1 MNVIVTQPASVFSQ
15 VKIIGQVARPQAL
28 AYREG
33 MTVLDAVL
41 AVGGLSQFA
50 AGNRARIM
58 RTTDGRQQEIKIKLA
73 ALVNDGDM
81 KQNVALRPGDVLVVP
96 ETRF

>member
-1 MNVIVTQPASVFSQ
+1 
-15 VKIIGQVARPQAL
+15 
-28 AYREG
+28 
-33 MTVLDAVL
+33 
-41 AVGGLSQFA
+41 
-50 AGNRARIM
+50 M

-81 KQNVALRPGDVLVVP
+81 KQNVALKPGDVLVVP